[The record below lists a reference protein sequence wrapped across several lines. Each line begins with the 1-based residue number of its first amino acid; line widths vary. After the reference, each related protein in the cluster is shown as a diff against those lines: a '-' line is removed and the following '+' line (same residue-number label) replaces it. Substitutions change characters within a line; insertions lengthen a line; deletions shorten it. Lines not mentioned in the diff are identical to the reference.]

1 MDVGVS
7 TVGLEMEVGGCVPI
21 WGTLVGSGA
30 INRGRISE
38 VGVKCTVCS
47 EKDKFGI
54 REKPRIIAMTAPPM
68 MIPITNRIM

>member
-47 EKDKFGI
+47 EK
-54 REKPRIIAMTAPPM
+54 PRIIAMTAPPM